1 MDCSVFIVLKLF
13 VRHFLFLL
21 NFVILCWQL
30 IVVMASHCYLTGP
43 SGELFVEYLVR
54 HCALSDRDQYD
65 HESSKVGFAFIVKTI
80 EGLHP
85 TFLWWKKLY

>member
-1 MDCSVFIVLKLF
+1 
-13 VRHFLFLL
+13 
-21 NFVILCWQL
+21 
-30 IVVMASHCYLTGP
+30 MASHCYLTGP

-85 TFLWWKKLY
+85 TFMLEKIILTLVEVGDKEVEEK